1 MVSSIKYLRRAAI
14 DTSRWDRCIEESAN
28 GLIYGYSFY
37 LDNMSRNWDALV
49 WNDYEAVM
57 PLTWNK
63 KYGIYY
69 LYQPAFTA
77 SLGVF
82 GKNLTD
88 EILQQMLQAIPKK
101 FRLVEIELNY
111 GNNFDSLAKPG
122 PIVFNDRTNYVLPL
136 NRPYEILY
144 ARYRENLQRNIK
156 KSVNLGVKYVTGIA
170 VDDVIK
176 LARIQMEG
184 TTNYTGADYENFK
197 RLFEIL
203 HDRKQAL
210 TCGVYTNDEELAA
223 SAVFFFSH
231 KRAYYILVGN
241 RIDQRTEGASP
252 YLLDRFIH
260 DHAGKDLLLD
270 FEGSDIRGLAYFYSS
285 FGAEPELYPS
295 ARVNSLPLIVKIL
308 SSKF

>member
-1 MVSSIKYLRRAAI
+1 MVSPIQYLRRAAI
-14 DTSRWDRCIEESAN
+14 DTTRWDHCIDESAN

-37 LDNMSRNWDALV
+37 LDHMSRNWDALV
-49 WNDYEAVM
+49 WGDYEAVM

-82 GKNLTD
+82 GKNLTG
-88 EILQQMLQAIPKK
+88 EMMEQILHAIPKK
-101 FRLVEIELNY
+101 FRLVEIELNH
-111 GNNFDSLAKPG
+111 GNNFDCLAKPG

-136 NRPYEILY
+136 DKPYETLY
-144 ARYRENLQRNIK
+144 AGYRENLQRNLK
-156 KSVNLGVKYVTGIA
+156 KSVNLGVKYVTDIA
-170 VDDVIK
+170 IDEVIA
-176 LARIQMEG
+176 LARQQMEG
-184 TTNYTGADYENFK
+184 ITNYGSNDYENFK
-197 RLFEIL
+197 KLFELL
-203 HDRKQAL
+203 HDKKQAL
-210 TCGVYTNDEELAA
+210 TCGVYTHNNELTA
-223 SAVFFFSH
+223 SAAFFFSH

-241 RIDQRTEGASP
+241 RIDQRTDGASP

-270 FEGSDIRGLAYFYSS
+270 FEGSDIHGLAYFYSS
-285 FGAEPELYPS
+285 FGAVQELYPS